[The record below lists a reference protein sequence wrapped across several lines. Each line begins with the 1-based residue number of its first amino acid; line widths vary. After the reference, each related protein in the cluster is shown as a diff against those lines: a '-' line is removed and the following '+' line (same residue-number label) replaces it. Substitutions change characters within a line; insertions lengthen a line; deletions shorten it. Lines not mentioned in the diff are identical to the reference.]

1 MLSWALQWQGGLVK
15 GSSPASTDVS
25 VLYDLRS
32 DWLDLQAKC
41 SCSKHVINHILSRT
55 PSQPAS
61 KQSMLPISP
70 GTSPLHTTWLNPLW
84 RANSWRGY
92 APLINPNV
100 YFLLIPSL
108 LTELFLSPQ
117 VFVHGDEL
125 DGYIK
130 EFDADILPADFDG
143 KASVSDCKAIAAK
156 LFGSED
162 TALWRNRAT
171 GFTFHITFLC
181 PDFEIG

>member
-15 GSSPASTDVS
+15 GSSPASTDDVS

-108 LTELFLSPQ
+108 LTELFFSRRSLFTAMSWTATLKSLTQTSFQRILMEKPPCLTARPSPPSFLALRTPPSEGTEPRVLPSTLLFCVQ
-117 VFVHGDEL
+117 
-125 DGYIK
+125 
-130 EFDADILPADFDG
+130 IL
-143 KASVSDCKAIAAK
+143 K
-156 LFGSED
+156 
-162 TALWRNRAT
+162 
-171 GFTFHITFLC
+171 
-181 PDFEIG
+181 